1 MQLSYNQEIL
11 ARFMV
16 KYPVVDMRTMQMVV
30 EGAMSEHPF
39 AKNALTRGVYTVRGM
54 SKMGL
59 ICRRSDGFYSL
70 RKAVV
75 DEFPESEPYYKVN
88 GNPKTRKRIADVA
101 WIAAVMYAMGA
112 KIDYLEDEIS
122 FACSTVWRKL
132 NPVVSNTSRY
142 VGVLNLPI
150 GRFAVYDVSDTDMEW
165 QREAEE
171 SLFTE
176 TPKSKNVSL
185 AGAIM
190 LTDKDV
196 CEQTIDITEESL
208 KKSRKKFYKR
218 SNRKV
223 NLNNFA
229 PISVSANFK
238 QALLLSYEDFTVHLT
253 QMRLFKTH
261 RMMFDISYGI
271 GKEFTYLYDSIY
283 DGMVGGKKAFL
294 YLFND
299 IVKLM
304 KMIAVINSN
313 AAKEVVIIYNYQFEE
328 VIKYFFDGQAVLYE
342 LDETFYKER
351 RLDSY
356 GKNSFGSNKR
366 IRTNGASD

>member
-16 KYPVVDMRTMQMVV
+16 KYPVADMKTMQMVV
-30 EGAMSEHPF
+30 EGGMSEQPF
-39 AKNALTRGVYTVRGM
+39 AKNALTRGAYTVRGL
-54 SKMGL
+54 SKKGL
-59 ICRRSDGFYSL
+59 ICKRSDELYSL
-70 RKAVV
+70 RKTLV
-75 DEFPESEPYYKVN
+75 DEFPDTEPYYQTN
-88 GNPKTRKRIADVA
+88 GNLKTRKRISDVA
-101 WIAAVMYAMGA
+101 WIAAVMFAMGA
-112 KIDYLEDEIS
+112 KIDYFEDEIS

-132 NPVVSNTSRY
+132 NPVISNTSRY
-142 VGVLNLPI
+142 AGVLNLPI
-150 GRFAVYDVSDTDMEW
+150 GRYAVYDVSDTDMEW

-185 AGAIM
+185 CGAIM
-190 LTDKDV
+190 LTDKEV
-196 CEQTIDITEESL
+196 CSQTIDIAEESL

-229 PISVSANFK
+229 PISISSNFK
-238 QALLLSYEDFTVHLT
+238 QALLLPYENFTVQLT
-253 QMRLFKTH
+253 QIRLFKTH
-261 RMMFDISYGI
+261 RMLFDISYGI
-271 GKEFTYLYDSIY
+271 GEEFTYLKDSVF
-283 DGMVGGKKAFL
+283 DGMAGNKKAFL

-304 KMIAVINSN
+304 KMIAAINSN
-313 AAKEVVIIYNYQFEE
+313 AAKEVVIIYNYQFGE

-366 IRTNGASD
+366 IGTNSASD